1 MGEKKNTPVVKY
13 SQPKQCAFIVAGG
26 IMLCV
31 TTMIFGL
38 DASDAMC
45 VTIPWLGHLGYTFLY
60 VPLLIKTHRI
70 SRVFNNKKLKK
81 RVITD
86 ADCFKK
92 IGMYTGVI
100 IIYLAIWTATDS
112 PRKGNYDDAGAS
124 ELSRHEICQ
133 MDGSGDGTFLAAG
146 LAVQGLALL
155 WGVSLAVQTYNV
167 DARFSEAKYMA
178 MSIYNTLFVVVI
190 VCGLGASGALSHE
203 VHDVVNGLGLFVA
216 TLGVMILIFF
226 PKMKQVAGGADFTS
240 GTSSSGSVASTVGA
254 GSTVSSD
261 EFDAMKAKLDAEMDK
276 VAELE
281 AEIARLKEQ

>member
-38 DASDAMC
+38 DASDSMC
-45 VTIPWLGHLGYTFLY
+45 VAIPWLGHLGYTFLY

-112 PRKGNYDDAGAS
+112 PRKGSYDDAGAS
-124 ELSRHEICQ
+124 ELNRHEICQ
-133 MDGSGDGTFLAAG
+133 MDASGDGTFLAAG

-167 DARFSEAKYMA
+167 DARFSEAKFMA
-178 MSIYNTLFVVVI
+178 ISIYNTLFVVVI
-190 VCGLGASGALSHE
+190 VCGLGASGALA
-203 VHDVVNGLGLFVA
+203 HDIHDIVNGLGLFMA
-216 TLGVMILIFF
+216 MLGVLVLIFG
-226 PKMKQVAGGADFTS
+226 PKMKQGSKEFTS
-240 GTSSSGSVASTVGA
+240 GASSGSTTGGATVAGNASTV
-254 GSTVSSD
+254 SD
-261 EFDAMKAKLDAEMDK
+261 EMDAMKAKIDALVEENT
-276 VAELE
+276 A
-281 AEIARLKEQ
+281 